1 LSKIYVQNKTK
12 KMTNTPTILDNKQMS
27 TLQFSTIFICFLMNM
42 LDGMDVMVVSY
53 AAPAIA
59 KLWTVSP
66 QAMGSVFSAGLLGMT
81 LGTLFI
87 APRADIVGRR
97 NIILLSAL
105 IMGMTVFATCMAQ
118 SVEQLLFFRFI
129 SGLGIGSMLAST
141 ATLASEYAPK
151 KTKDFW
157 VSFVMSGYPIG
168 AVVSGLAAAQII
180 PAYGWQTMFQTA
192 GVATLITVPFIF
204 FFLSE
209 SLDFLLKTRPTG
221 ALEKAN
227 AILSKM
233 NEPTLPVLPPLSIN
247 DVEKPSITSLLT
259 PERRVSTLQLW
270 LALFMAF
277 ASLYFLTT
285 WIPKLA
291 SSAGLSMELAI
302 YAGTVFNLGSFVGIM
317 TQGYLSSRFGLRRT
331 IFGFLAGTAFLM
343 VIFGFFK
350 GSALVLWLFGLIGF
364 GVQGG
369 FVGLYAVAARF
380 YPTEIRSTGVGFAMS
395 AGRIGG
401 IVSPFLGGILIGAGL
416 SMTANFIV
424 FAVPT
429 LLAGVATLMIQSTKI
444 R

>member
-1 LSKIYVQNKTK
+1 MDLNATKLIDDSKT
-12 KMTNTPTILDNKQMS
+12 S
-27 TLQFSTIFICFLMNM
+27 ALQFATIFICFLMNT

-53 AAPAIA
+53 AAPAIGKEWA
-59 KLWTVSP
+59 ISP

-97 NIILLSAL
+97 IIILFSAL
-105 IMGMTVFATCMAQ
+105 AMGSMVFATFLAQ

-141 ATLASEYAPK
+141 ATLTSEYAPK

-168 AVVSGLAAAQII
+168 AVLSGLAAAKII
-180 PAYGWQTMFQTA
+180 PAYGWRAMFQGA
-192 GVATLITVPFIF
+192 GIVTLLTLPLIF
-204 FFLSE
+204 FFLAE
-209 SLDFLLKTRPTG
+209 SLDFLMKKRPNG
-221 ALEKAN
+221 ALEKVN
-227 AILSKM
+227 AILQKM
-233 NEPTLPVLPPLSIN
+233 NQSPLTTLPPLSIET
-247 DVEKPSITSLLT
+247 VEKPSVSALLT
-259 PERRVSTLQLW
+259 PQRRTATLQLW

-277 ASLYFLTT
+277 GSLYFLTT

-302 YAGTVFNLGSFVGIM
+302 YAGTVFNLGAWLGII
-317 TQGYLSSRFGLRRT
+317 TQGYLSSKFGLRRT
-331 IFGFLAGTAFLM
+331 IFGFLAITAVLM
-343 VIFGFFK
+343 AIFGFFK
-350 GSALVLWLFGLIGF
+350 GSALVLVLFGLIGF

-401 IVSPFLGGILIGAGL
+401 IVGPFVGGILIGAGL
-416 SMTANFIV
+416 SMTTNFMV
-424 FAVPT
+424 FAIPT
-429 LLAGVATLMIQSTKI
+429 LLAGIATFMIKSEGIK
-444 R
+444 